1 MKLATVMKKRGNLVF
16 LGLSRLDIASM
27 GSTPDRL
34 GSILFW
40 IQIQPVRFGPDNA
53 NPIHRGR
60 L

>member
-16 LGLSRLDIASM
+16 VGSSRLDIASM
-27 GSTPDRL
+27 GSTPDST
-34 GSILFW
+34 GSFSFW
-40 IQIQPVRFGPDNA
+40 IQIQSVRFGPDNT